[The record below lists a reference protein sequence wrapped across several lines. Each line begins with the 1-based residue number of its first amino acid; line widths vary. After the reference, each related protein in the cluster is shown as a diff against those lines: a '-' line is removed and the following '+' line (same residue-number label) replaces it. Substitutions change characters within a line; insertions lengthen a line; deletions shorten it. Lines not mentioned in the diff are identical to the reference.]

1 MVLLWLFRTADM
13 LLMKRI
19 LSVLAA
25 ALSLMFTGSGARAQ
39 MPGGGQSGVNAAMLK
54 LFSDIS
60 GFTSK
65 AEARLTD
72 KGTKEVTTMTM
83 GFSMLERKVRLDLD
97 MTQIKSKQV
106 TKESVAAL
114 KTSGLDRLAT
124 VVRPDRKIALII
136 YPSIAGYVE
145 LPMSRDEA
153 ADMDRTYS
161 VSKVKLG
168 RETIDGHPCE
178 QFKVTLS
185 SANAPNQEAVVSYA
199 SDLRNFPVKIEMNQA
214 ETQLVMLFKDVQLA
228 RPDVKIFEA
237 PGGYTRHVNI
247 ELLMQSAMLKT
258 LVQPRK

>member
-1 MVLLWLFRTADM
+1 
-13 LLMKRI
+13 
-19 LSVLAA
+19 
-25 ALSLMFTGSGARAQ
+25 
-39 MPGGGQSGVNAAMLK
+39 
-54 LFSDIS
+54 
-60 GFTSK
+60 
-65 AEARLTD
+65 
-72 KGTKEVTTMTM
+72 
-83 GFSMLERKVRLDLD
+83 
-97 MTQIKSKQV
+97 MTQINSKQV

-124 VVRPDRKIALII
+124 VVRPDRKTALII

-178 QFKVTLS
+178 QFKVKLTS
-185 SANAPNQEAVVSYA
+185 PNAPDQEAVVSYA

-228 RPDVKIFEA
+228 RPDVKVFEA

>member
-1 MVLLWLFRTADM
+1 
-13 LLMKRI
+13 
-19 LSVLAA
+19 
-25 ALSLMFTGSGARAQ
+25 
-39 MPGGGQSGVNAAMLK
+39 
-54 LFSDIS
+54 
-60 GFTSK
+60 
-65 AEARLTD
+65 
-72 KGTKEVTTMTM
+72 
-83 GFSMLERKVRLDLD
+83 
-97 MTQIKSKQV
+97 
-106 TKESVAAL
+106 
-114 KTSGLDRLAT
+114 
-124 VVRPDRKIALII
+124 
-136 YPSIAGYVE
+136 
-145 LPMSRDEA
+145 MSRDEA

>member
-1 MVLLWLFRTADM
+1 MVLLWLFGRAEIW
-13 LLMKRI
+13 LMNRI
-19 LSVLAA
+19 FSVLVA
-25 ALSLMFTGSGARAQ
+25 ALGLLFAGLGAHAQ
-39 MPGGGQSGVNAAMLK
+39 LPGGGQSGVNAAMLK

-60 GFTSK
+60 GFTSR

-97 MTQIKSKQV
+97 MSQIKSKQV
-106 TKESVAAL
+106 TKESLAAL

-136 YPSIAGYVE
+136 YPSISGYVE

-161 VSKVKLG
+161 VSKVRLG

-178 QFKVTLS
+178 KFTVTLT
-185 SANAPNQEAVVSYA
+185 SANGPSQEAVVSYA

-214 ETQLVMLFKDVQLA
+214 ETQLVMLFRDVKLI
-228 RPDVKIFEA
+228 RPDAKVFEA
-237 PGGYTRHVNI
+237 PGGFTRHATI
-247 ELLMQSAMLKT
+247 EILMQSAMLKS
-258 LVQPRK
+258 LVQPGK

>member
-1 MVLLWLFRTADM
+1 MLLWLFRRADM
-13 LLMKRI
+13 SLMNRI
-19 LSVLAA
+19 FSVLVV
-25 ALSLMFTGSGARAQ
+25 ALSLLFTGSVAHAQ

-65 AEARLTD
+65 AEVRLTD
-72 KGTKEVTTMTM
+72 KGTKELTTMSM

-97 MTQIKSKQV
+97 MSQIKSKQV
-106 TKESVAAL
+106 TKESLAGL
-114 KTSGLDRLAT
+114 KTSGLDRLTT

-136 YPSIAGYVE
+136 YPAIAGYVE
-145 LPMSRDEA
+145 LPMSKDEA

-168 RETIDGHPCE
+168 RETIDGHVCE
-178 QFKVTLS
+178 KFKVTLT
-185 SANAPNQEAVVSYA
+185 SANGPSQEALVSYA

-214 ETQLVMLFKDVQLA
+214 ETQLVMVFRDVQLA
-228 RPDVKIFEA
+228 RPETKVFEA
-237 PGGYTRHVNI
+237 PGGFTRHATI

-258 LVQPRK
+258 LVQPGK